1 MGTKVIEV
9 RDQDFEDKV
18 IQSGMPVVVDF
29 WAPWCGPCKAVGPII
44 EKMAN
49 EHDGQVQ
56 FVKINIDDNAET
68 AQKYG
73 IKSVPTIMFFKN
85 GQMVDKLI
93 GMVTA
98 AKLGDSLQNVL
109 TGKPAASPFI
119 VQ

>member
-1 MGTKVIEV
+1 MGTGVIEV
-9 RDQDFEDKV
+9 QDQDFEDKV
-18 IQSGMPVVVDF
+18 IQSDMPVVVDF

-44 EKMAN
+44 EKMAG

-73 IKSVPTIMFFKN
+73 IKSVPTIMFFNN
-85 GQMVDKLI
+85 GQMVDKMV
-93 GMVTA
+93 GVVTA
-98 AKLGDSLQNVL
+98 AKLGESLQNVL
-109 TGKPAASPFI
+109 AGKPTASPFI